1 MKYLVVALAVLMA
14 TGCVGSTG
22 GFLTGDDMVVEKGDH
37 IFVDYTGTLG
47 DGTVFDSSEGKE
59 PLEFDAGA
67 GQMIKGFDDAVIG
80 MKKGATKSVTIAA
93 KDAYGERSEDNI
105 IGVSLTQIKAA
116 GIDPKVGDVLYMSGQ
131 PVKITAINGNI
142 VSVDANHPL
151 AGKDLTFKIKVVDI
165 RKK

>member
-1 MKYLVVALAVLMA
+1 MA
-14 TGCVGSTG
+14 
-22 GFLTGDDMVVEKGDH
+22 VEKGDH

-80 MKKGATKSVTIAA
+80 MKKGETKSVTIAA
-93 KDAYGERSEDNI
+93 KDAYGERSEDNV
-105 IGVSLTQIKAA
+105 IGVSLTKIRDA
-116 GIDPKVGDVLYMSGQ
+116 GIIDPKVGDVLSMSGQ
-131 PVKITAINGNI
+131 PVKIVSIDGGI
-142 VSVDANHPL
+142 VRVDANHPL